1 MFSSLSALP
10 GSGGHADALGM
21 TSMFSTPRSK
31 SCRGL
36 IFCYLHCKSESVALS
51 MTSIAIRV
59 VFEFDQQVFDIDRKS
74 MELNHALRDT
84 FGTRLM
90 KNSCF

>member
-1 MFSSLSALP
+1 
-10 GSGGHADALGM
+10 
-21 TSMFSTPRSK
+21 
-31 SCRGL
+31 
-36 IFCYLHCKSESVALS
+36 

-59 VFEFDQQVFDIDRKS
+59 VFEFEQQVFDIDRKS

-90 KNSCF
+90 KNSCFWVELLFIKKKKKKLISYLRFLDRFSSLFFIKEESDLILIF